1 MEKMCPYIEKTTIQ
15 KTMIN
20 YNEDMQEKGS
30 IQIYEREM
38 MNCTPECMKYIDGKC
53 TYKE

>member
-20 YNEDMQEKGS
+20 YNEEYDDIVDTYDM
-30 IQIYEREM
+30 
-38 MNCTPECMKYIDGKC
+38 TV
-53 TYKE
+53 KEIVELKVY